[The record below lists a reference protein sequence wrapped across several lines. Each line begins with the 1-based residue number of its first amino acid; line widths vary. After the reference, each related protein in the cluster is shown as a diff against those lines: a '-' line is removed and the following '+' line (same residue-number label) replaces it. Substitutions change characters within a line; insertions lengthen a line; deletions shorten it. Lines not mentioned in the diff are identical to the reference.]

1 MRGWDFEH
9 SSSIPLDG
17 EWEFYP
23 SKFLSHDKS
32 QATPSQSHI
41 QVPGDWSSAFSTDN
55 NSSYGYGTYKLRIL
69 IDKPLEQPYGFWIQ
83 KVQAASMIIING
95 EKLGAFGE
103 LAEQS
108 EGYKPNAVSYTA
120 SYTAGN
126 QTEIELLIQASNFD
140 NPKYGGIVQSI
151 KFGSQAT
158 IDTERWYS
166 IGFQLF
172 TFVIMLLHTLYAVI
186 LYLFNRRHKEFVV
199 FALLLLSVGI
209 SIAIDNDS
217 LLLLWLPINYTWAL
231 KIKLLSYILLTF
243 FMLILTQ
250 GFFSNGKGGRLFQL
264 LSIALAL
271 YSAFI
276 LLSPVQNVYYS
287 VPIFTLLYVLPL
299 IQVIYL
305 VVKMLIQK
313 HRNALFLLLAVT
325 SIASGVGWGVLQNR
339 GLITS
344 TTFYPVDMI
353 AAIVAFSSYW
363 FKQYFNNA
371 EENAKLTEQLKR
383 MDKLKDEFLANTS
396 HELRTPLHGIINIAQ
411 TVITNEK
418 DSLNEKSFKDMNL
431 LITISRRMSHL
442 LNDLLDITRLQ
453 DKQITLHKEQLHLQ
467 SAASGVIDML
477 DFMTAGK
484 PLELRI
490 DIPESFPLVFADE
503 KRLVQ
508 ILINL
513 LHNAIKYTHEGIIS
527 ITAESK
533 GKEAVIHVTDTGSGI
548 EREIQARVLQRYE
561 QGASGISNAGG
572 IGLGLSIC
580 KELVELHGGQLT
592 LQSEPGAGSVFT
604 FTLPLYTQDQG
615 FHETISVHSQDDG
628 ISNEVNANNVTT
640 MAINWADI
648 QDTKLTPP
656 PTEGAM
662 NILAVDDDPVNLE
675 VLRSILSAEPYH
687 IVPALSGKE
696 ALNLLNT
703 GQWDLVISDVMMPH
717 MSGYELTRI
726 IRERF
731 TISELPILLL
741 TARSQ
746 PEDIYSGFLS
756 GANDYVTKPVD
767 SLELKYRVWSLTTL
781 KQSFNERLSMEA
793 AYLQAQIQPHFL
805 FNTLNSLM
813 ALSYIDTERMRELGD
828 AFSSYLRI
836 SFNFINLERL
846 VPLSNE
852 LELIEA
858 YLFIEKERFNDR
870 LDILWEIEPDIDLR
884 LRLPPLTIQPLVE
897 NAVRHGLLSQ
907 SKGGTLQIRIH
918 RQHGGTFFEVID
930 NGKGMNE
937 EKINMLLEHSSKENR
952 GIGLINTNRRLE
964 QLYGKGLD
972 IQSQPGQG
980 TTVSFVLPDQG
991 NEVV

>member
-1 MRGWDFEH
+1 MRGWDFEN
-9 SSSIPLDG
+9 SRSVTLDG
-17 EWEFYP
+17 EWQFYP
-23 SKFLSHDKS
+23 EQFLTHAKS
-32 QATPSQSHI
+32 QSSVSQRYV
-41 QVPGDWSSAFSTDN
+41 QVPGDWRSALSTEK
-55 NSSYGYGTYKLRIL
+55 NSSYGYGTYRLRIL

-83 KVQAASMIIING
+83 NIQATSIIIING
-95 EKLGAFGE
+95 EKLGGFGV

-108 EGYKPNAVSYTA
+108 EGYKPKVISYTA
-120 SYTAGN
+120 SYIAGD
-126 QTEIELLIQASNFD
+126 QSVIELLIQASNFD
-140 NPKYGGIVQSI
+140 NPKSGGIVQSI

-186 LYLFNRRHKEFVV
+186 LYLFNQRRKELVI
-199 FALLLLSVGI
+199 FALMLLFVSI
-209 SIAIDNDS
+209 AIAIDNDS
-217 LLLLWLPINYTWAL
+217 LLLIWLPINYTWAL
-231 KIKLLSYILLTF
+231 KIKLLSYMLATF
-243 FMLILTQ
+243 LMLILTQ
-250 GFFSNGKGGRLFQL
+250 GFSRNGKGGRLFQL
-264 LSIALAL
+264 LSVALGL

-276 LLSPVQNVYYS
+276 LLSPVQNIYYS
-287 VPIFTLLYVLPL
+287 LPIFVLMYVLPL

-305 VVKMLIQK
+305 IVKVFIQK

-325 SIASGVGWGVLQNR
+325 SIACSVAWGILQNI
-339 GLITS
+339 GLVTV
-344 TTFYPVDMI
+344 TFYPFDMI
-353 AAIVAFSSYW
+353 AAIVTFSSYW

-371 EENAKLTEQLKR
+371 EENTKLTEQLKR
-383 MDKLKDEFLANTS
+383 TDKLKDEFLANTS

-411 TVITNEK
+411 KVMINEK
-418 DSLNEKSFKDMNL
+418 AFLNEKSFKDMNL
-431 LITISRRMSHL
+431 LITVSRRMSHL

-453 DKQITLHKEQLHLQ
+453 DKKITLHKEQLHLQ

-484 PLELRI
+484 PLELRM
-490 DIPESFPLVFADE
+490 DIPKSFPPVFADE

-513 LHNAIKYTHEGIIS
+513 LHNAIKYTHEGMIS

-561 QGASGISNAGG
+561 QGASGINNAGG

-604 FTLPLYTQDQG
+604 FTLPLYAQARD
-615 FHETISVHSQDDG
+615 FHEAISVHPQNDE
-628 ISNEVNANNVTT
+628 ISNEVSANNVAT
-640 MAINWADI
+640 MVINWADI

-656 PTEGAM
+656 PTEETM

-687 IVPALSGKE
+687 IVSALSGKE

-717 MSGYELTRI
+717 MSGYELTRM

-767 SLELKYRVWSLTTL
+767 ALELKYRVWSLTTL

-858 YLFIEKERFNDR
+858 YLFIEKERFKDR
-870 LDILWEIEPDIDLR
+870 LDIVWEIEPDID

-918 RQHGGTFFEVID
+918 RQNGGTFFEVKD

-937 EKINMLLEHSSKENR
+937 EKVNMLLDHSSKENR

-964 QLYGKGLD
+964 QLYGKGLV
-972 IQSQPGQG
+972 IQSKPGEG
-980 TTVSFVLPDQG
+980 TTVSFVIPNQE
-991 NEVV
+991 NEVVS